1 MEKQQLQ
8 NLKIWFAD
16 HVSQFYGQDEYLNA
30 NIKLKEDH
38 TYRTCTEILYLAEQ
52 LHLNQNDKLIAETI
66 ALLHDVGRFE
76 QFLKYRTYNDPRS
89 TDHSTLAVQII
100 QRHQL
105 LKPLPSPE
113 QKLIT
118 TAIRL
123 HGLLE
128 LPNNLDEQTLFFARL
143 IRDADKIDVLYV
155 VTEYY
160 RQYAEN
166 PEGFKLELELPDVD
180 DYSPLALSD
189 VLAGRRTDYKK
200 LHTLNDMKLL
210 QLGWVYDVNF
220 TAALKRIKERRLLEK
235 LADFLPQTP
244 DIEKAKT
251 VVLRYLNHRI
261 TKSNQT

>member
-16 HVSQFYGQDEYLNA
+16 HVSQFYGQDKYLNA

-76 QFLKYRTYNDPRS
+76 QFLKYRTYNDSRS
-89 TDHSTLAVQII
+89 TDHSALALQVI

-128 LPNNLDEQTLFFARL
+128 LPNNLDERTSLFAKL
-143 IRDADKIDVLYV
+143 LRDADKIDVLYV
-155 VTEYY
+155 ATEYY

-166 PEGFKLELELPDVD
+166 PEGFKLELELPNVD
-180 DYSPLALSD
+180 DYSPPVLSD

-200 LHTLNDMKLL
+200 LRSLNDMKLL

-220 TAALKRIKERRLLEK
+220 TAALKRIKERQLLEK

-244 DIEKAKT
+244 DVEKAKT
-251 VVLRYLNHRI
+251 AVLHYLNHRLE
-261 TKSNQT
+261 KDKQP

>member
-8 NLKIWFAD
+8 NLKIWFD
-16 HVSQFYGQDEYLNA
+16 DYVSGFYGPDEYLNA

-38 TYRTCTEILYLAEQ
+38 TYRTCTEILYLAQ
-52 LHLNQNDKLIAETI
+52 HLHLNQDDKLIAETI

-89 TDHSTLAVQII
+89 TDHSALALQVI

-105 LKPLPSPE
+105 LKPLASPE

-123 HGLLE
+123 HGVIE
-128 LPNNLDEQTLFFARL
+128 LPNNLDERTSLFAKL
-143 IRDADKIDVLYV
+143 LRDADKIDILYV

-166 PEGFKLELELPDVD
+166 PEDFKLELELPDVD
-180 DYSPLALSD
+180 DYSPLVLSD

-200 LHTLNDMKLL
+200 LRTLNDMKLL
-210 QLGWVYDVNF
+210 QLGWVYDINF
-220 TAALKRIKERRLLEK
+220 TATLNRIRNRRLLEK
-235 LADFLPQTP
+235 LADFLPKTP
-244 DIEKAKT
+244 DMEKAKT
-251 VVLRYLNHRI
+251 AVLRYLNHRI
-261 TKSNQT
+261 TKNELL